1 MAEDFYIGVDGQ
13 ARRVVSAYVGVD
25 GVAREI
31 TGGYVGI
38 DGVAKPFFS
47 GGKFDPQLMDG
58 YTSIGNN
65 ALSMGVPLKE
75 HVIFGMNYSYWN
87 SYSIAAFDKNMV
99 LTTFDYDYMSNDS
112 RDIDSFVSIEDEIAV
127 RGHNRGYNSGVL
139 YNDYFITGIDD
150 NLVRNTIRYNYNRY
164 HTCFCSLGDKC
175 YIGFGSNRDYPGSKI
190 DHYNTNIA
198 CFNKDLVTLTT
209 LESSISEGQLD
220 PVGIMFKDCVM
231 FVGGEFNSSV
241 SVSASKSGKNIS
253 SIDINGVLKESKT
266 LAQYAVEGP
275 EGFTVDKINALIES
289 DSYYITLSSDM
300 VSVYIGY
307 NLGSTYFIPES
318 RKRMTIAN
326 KKAVT
331 CNTEQ
336 ISATSNRLT
345 KFKYCSKDFLF
356 QYLILDTDNELYM
369 SDRGVLGICYWDS
382 MSILFILAA
391 ETDENHS
398 PNYKNGRIFYYQL

>member
-75 HVIFGMNYSYWN
+75 HIIFGMNNSYWD
-87 SYSIAAFDKNMV
+87 SYSIAAFDKNMI
-99 LTTFDYDYMSNDS
+99 LTTFDYDYTLYDH
-112 RDIDSFVSIEDEIAV
+112 RDIDSFVSIEDKIAV
-127 RGHNRGYNSGVL
+127 RGHNRGYISGGL
-139 YNDYFITGIDD
+139 GYDYFITGIDD

-164 HTCFCSLGDKC
+164 DTCFCSLGDKC
-175 YIGFGSNRDYPGSKI
+175 YIGFGSNRSNPGSKI
-190 DHYNTNIA
+190 DNYNPNIA
-198 CFNKDLVTLTT
+198 CFNKDLVILAT

-231 FVGGEFNSSV
+231 FVGGEFDSGI
-241 SVSASKSGKNIS
+241 SASKSGKNIS
-253 SIDINGVLKESKT
+253 SIDTNGVLKESKN
-266 LAQYAVEGP
+266 LAQYAYERP
-275 EGFTVDKINALIES
+275 EGFTVDKMTALIES

-300 VSVYIGY
+300 VSVYIGD
-307 NLGSTYFIPES
+307 NLGDTYFFPET
-318 RKRMTIAN
+318 RNRMTITN

-331 CNTEQ
+331 CRAEQ

-345 KFKYCSKDFLF
+345 KFKYCGKDFLF
-356 QYLILDTDNELYM
+356 QYLVLDAENQIYISE
-369 SDRGVLGICYWDS
+369 RGVVGVCYWDS
-382 MSILFILAA
+382 ISILFIFVA
-391 ETDENHS
+391 ENDEDHA
-398 PNYKNGRIFYYQL
+398 PNYKNGRIYYYHL